1 MPTGRAYIG
10 SSSNIDSAA
19 VYDGTPDTNGGR
31 CTSVGTDTSG
41 IGEFLYAQPC
51 KQNVAVDVPVDTS
64 RLSNGQHQL
73 SVTVEDAAG
82 NSSVVYDG
90 TISTSNAV
98 ADASSAELSD
108 GSGGVGLGPANG
120 SKGSRLSV

>member
-1 MPTGRAYIG
+1 M
-10 SSSNIDSAA
+10 
-19 VYDGTPDTNGGR
+19 
-31 CTSVGTDTSG
+31 
-41 IGEFLYAQPC
+41 
-51 KQNVAVDVPVDTS
+51 PVDTS

-120 SKGSRLSV
+120 SKGSRLQRVKEPHCNSSRRGTSLRVMLTAVELLVADFRRRFSYSRSSSWA